1 MSITKGRIFFLGAG
15 FSAGAG
21 VPLTNTLL
29 PKASQLFSY
38 EANGLFQRVCD
49 YANQVDVDLMGAPN
63 AEDFAKLCTHLEF
76 IELREYAGGERW
88 SEDGSREKL
97 ALKFFLSKAIALNTP
112 EDDSIPDCY
121 LEFARSLTS
130 DDIIVTF
137 NWDLLLEKAIK
148 KSGGEYCYN
157 YEEGKIHIVK
167 LHGSINWINNEPRA
181 MNRRKLDF
189 NYRPLDF
196 KDGLMEN
203 EVYSSDE
210 LHQKHQWETAQSL
223 VDQVKPLIVLPGYGK
238 AFDVRLL
245 SILWYRLEFLNIR
258 SGGVSIIGLNV
269 SEDDFIVESLFRYLF
284 RGVFSNDKTI
294 NIINPDPN
302 VKDRFLEF
310 SDGNEINFVEDRF
323 SSNTLD
329 SALLIE

>member
-1 MSITKGRIFFLGAG
+1 MSIFTGRIFFLGAG

-21 VPLTNTLL
+21 IPLTDTLL
-29 PKASQLFSY
+29 PEAARLFSC

-63 AEDFAKLCTHLEF
+63 AEDFARLCTHLEF
-76 IELREYAGGERW
+76 IELREHAGGERW

-121 LEFARSLTS
+121 LKFARSLTF

-189 NYRPLDF
+189 NYRPLGF
-196 KDGLMEN
+196 KDGLMKN
-203 EVYSSDE
+203 EVYSSDD
-210 LHQKHQWETAQSL
+210 LHQKHHWETARSL
-223 VDQVKPLIVLPGYGK
+223 IDQVKPLIVLPGYGK

-284 RGVFSNDKTI
+284 RGVFSNDRII
-294 NIINPDPN
+294 NIINPDPSVN
-302 VKDRFLEF
+302 SRFREF
-310 SDGNEINFVEDRF
+310 SDDNNINFIKESF
-323 SSNTLD
+323 SINTLD
-329 SALLIE
+329 NALLNK